1 MDKGWDDSTEELVT
15 EIFMLA
21 GDASRTLSEMHYR
34 IAVLRSKVRPETFL
48 KLVNAIPLPNT
59 DLTVIQRSE
68 PEVGLN
74 VDEERIQDRMPRPVK
89 LDGMDED
96 TKLLGALVHWVMRNN
111 LLTIINKYPAKQA
124 SRDFNVS
131 YGKLRRVITGV
142 KQHGG
147 SYYERQRREQEGEER
162 GRKRKAVNPVDAA
175 LAKKKKVM
183 LSADTVECKYCGK
196 VYHTGKKLTDHINQE
211 HSGEQTIFACPFCTQ
226 PFNQYSEYLQ
236 HLGEHKDR
244 VRRCR
249 LCNKEFKTITRLR
262 VHTKT
267 HVNQCPFC
275 SENFL
280 TPQAL
285 QDHVKENHEADPGAV
300 ERQCSLCKFTSDSIS
315 KLAEHNPSVHRP
327 YGCNICFLCF
337 SAEYKLEDHRLAKHE
352 ISSLGTS
359 VDVGNQGDQ
368 PSELPEPRDIGT
380 PQQGP
385 SRGKGDQPSKLPTP
399 LKEPSSKEP
408 KVPTGSKDPQVEVDE
423 VKGSE
428 IQTGEYDRE
437 CEACNHFFS
446 SNMYRRSHITRYHK
460 ALLRRC
466 KMCRRSFMFP
476 WDFDRHLDLLHSKCK
491 VCQQYL
497 VNEEMLLDHM
507 DLKHPTVAPEP
518 AVTESQVTEDPAT
531 LEADRQD
538 HQVMCKYCDRH
549 FKNIAERNMH
559 VNRRHKKVMC
569 PQCEKCF
576 VKQEDCDNHV
586 RDTHKSACTTCGEV
600 FASNPDLCKHTQL
613 HHVKICH
620 LCHRFFVS
628 EDKLCDHMYEAHLG
642 QTERTREELIEE
654 EQARAC
660 AVQKWFSV
668 MQKKKKKYKDD
679 DEDEDDDDTYHPS
692 QDYNDDSQVDP
703 EFRPTKREL
712 KEADREGDS

>member
-1 MDKGWDDSTEELVT
+1 MEG
-15 EIFMLA
+15 
-21 GDASRTLSEMHYR
+21 H
-34 IAVLRSKVRPETFL
+34 
-48 KLVNAIPLPNT
+48 
-59 DLTVIQRSE
+59 
-68 PEVGLN
+68 
-74 VDEERIQDRMPRPVK
+74 
-89 LDGMDED
+89 
-96 TKLLGALVHWVMRNN
+96 
-111 LLTIINKYPAKQA
+111 
-124 SRDFNVS
+124 
-131 YGKLRRVITGV
+131 IT
-142 KQHGG
+142 
-147 SYYERQRREQEGEER
+147 ERQHREQEGEER

-183 LSADTVECKYCGK
+183 LSADTAECKYCGK

-244 VRRCR
+244 VIRCR

-262 VHTKT
+262 VHTKM

-315 KLAEHNPSVHRP
+315 KLAEHNQSVHRP
-327 YGCNICFLCF
+327 YSCNICFLRF
-337 SAEYKLEDHRLAKHE
+337 SAEYKLEDHRLTEHE
-352 ISSLGTS
+352 ISSLGTL
-359 VDVGNQGDQ
+359 VDVSDQGNQ
-368 PSELPEPRDIGT
+368 PPEPPEPGDIGT
-380 PQQGP
+380 PQEGL
-385 SRGKGDQPSKLPTP
+385 SREKGDQSNQLSKPPTP

-408 KVPTGSKDPQVEVDE
+408 KVPAGSKDPQVEVDE
-423 VKGSE
+423 VKGLE
-428 IQTGEYDRE
+428 VQTGEYDRE

-446 SNMYRRSHITRYHK
+446 SNMYRHSHVTRYHK

-466 KMCRRSFMFP
+466 KMCRRLFMFP

-507 DLKHPTVAPEP
+507 DLEHPTVTPEP
-518 AVTESQVTEDPAT
+518 VVMESQVTEDPAT

-538 HQVMCKYCDRH
+538 CQVMCKYCDRH
-549 FKNIAERNMH
+549 FKNIAKHNMH

-569 PQCEKCF
+569 PQCKKRF

-586 RDTHKSACTTCGEV
+586 RDTHKFACTTCMGKFSPATPTCV
-600 FASNPDLCKHTQL
+600 STPNHTMLKFATSAIEFLFQ
-613 HHVKICH
+613 KISC
-620 LCHRFFVS
+620 VI
-628 EDKLCDHMYEAHLG
+628 
-642 QTERTREELIEE
+642 T
-654 EQARAC
+654 
-660 AVQKWFSV
+660 
-668 MQKKKKKYKDD
+668 
-679 DEDEDDDDTYHPS
+679 
-692 QDYNDDSQVDP
+692 
-703 EFRPTKREL
+703 
-712 KEADREGDS
+712 